1 MIYKIAITDDCSTE
15 REYVAA
21 ITRSW
26 AEKREDSVRI
36 EQFSSAEAFLFHY
49 EEKKDYEILLL
60 DIEMGGING
69 VELAKKIR
77 QENNALQIIFITGF
91 PDFME
96 EGFEVSA
103 LHYLMKPVSADRLQA
118 VLDRAVTNL
127 GKKEKRLPIPFDRET
142 EFVPLSRILYL
153 EAQKQYVR
161 IRTVDREDRMKAT
174 LAETE
179 EQLDEFFFKCQRS
192 FVVNLSFVTRVKN
205 DCVVLKNGEEIPIS
219 RGMNQK
225 IGKEIIRLF

>member
-1 MIYKIAITDDCSTE
+1 
-15 REYVAA
+15 
-21 ITRSW
+21 
-26 AEKREDSVRI
+26 
-36 EQFSSAEAFLFHY
+36 
-49 EEKKDYEILLL
+49 
-60 DIEMGGING
+60 MGGING

-161 IRTVDREDRMKAT
+161 IRTVDREYRMKAT

>member
-103 LHYLMKPVSADRLQA
+103 L
-118 VLDRAVTNL
+118 LDRAVTNL

-161 IRTVDREDRMKAT
+161 IRTVDREYRMKAT